1 MITVGIPR
9 GLYFYKYYTLWET
22 FFKTLGAEVVL
33 SDHTNKKILTDG
45 ANNCVSEACL
55 PIKVYFGHVIN
66 LVGKTDYIFMPRFT
80 SISKKQY
87 ICPEICGVPDMVK
100 SSIKNMQ
107 RIIDPEI
114 NLRESVKNSWLAAAY
129 TGEFITKDRNE
140 IRQAYK
146 DAVRVYQCE
155 RQVIKSGVL
164 PNEIQQE
171 NKLLRLSQK
180 ESTNLTVAIIGHS
193 YTVYDSFLNMELIKK
208 LKSYGAKVVTLDMLD
223 YRASKEK
230 CSELQKKIFWD
241 YGTRAYGGAIQLIE
255 SGEIDGILALTSFGC
270 GVDSL
275 VDELVEKK
283 IRQESNI
290 PFMKLVLDE
299 HSAEAGFLTRIEA
312 FVDMIIRRRKNE
324 TDISTLGEHL
334 YSCESTVG

>member
-9 GLYFYKYYTLWET
+9 ALYFYKYFTLWEA
-22 FFKTLGAEVVL
+22 FFKELGAEVVV
-33 SDHTNKKILTDG
+33 SDSTNKKILTDG
-45 ANNCVSEACL
+45 ANSCVSEACL

-87 ICPEICGVPDMVK
+87 ICPEICGVPDMVRN
-100 SSIKNMQ
+100 SVKNLQ
-107 RIIDPEI
+107 KIIDPEV
-114 NLRESVKNSWLAAAY
+114 NLRESGKNSWYAAAY
-129 TGEFITKDRNE
+129 TGEFLTKDKNE
-140 IRQAYK
+140 IKRAFK
-146 DAVRVYQCE
+146 EAVSVYQCE

-164 PNEIQQE
+164 PNDITLD
-171 NKLLRLSQK
+171 NKILKLPQK
-180 ESTNLTVAIIGHS
+180 DSTNLTVAIIGHS

-208 LKSYGAKVVTLDMLD
+208 LKGFGAKVITLDMLD
-223 YRASKEK
+223 YRISKTK
-230 CSELQKKIFWD
+230 CGELDKKIFWD

-255 SGEIDGILALTSFGC
+255 NGGIDGVLALTSFGC

-275 VDELVEKK
+275 VDELVEKR

-312 FVDMIIRRRKNE
+312 FVDMIIRRRENE
-324 TDISTLGEHL
+324 ADISTLGEHV
-334 YSCESTVG
+334 YSCQSTVG